1 MAGYVPSLQDQGV
14 FASGAYGAGQ
24 IISGFGAYE
33 NNEQKANAEEYNAKI
48 AGQNADIVGAETASN
63 AQQLAYKQALSA
75 GEQRAAMGESGT
87 GGMTGSNLRF
97 AQQSEMQ
104 NQMNLLNQQYAG
116 TVKRYSLLDQ
126 QTLDNYSAKVD
137 RSNATTDLFNTG
149 ISATSTLL
157 RGANSYINSEG
168 F

>member
-1 MAGYVPSLQDQGV
+1 
-14 FASGAYGAGQ
+14 
-24 IISGFGAYE
+24 
-33 NNEQKANAEEYNAKI
+33 
-48 AGQNADIVGAETASN
+48 
-63 AQQLAYKQALSA
+63 
-75 GEQRAAMGESGT
+75 MGESGT

>member
-1 MAGYVPSLQDQGV
+1 
-14 FASGAYGAGQ
+14 
-24 IISGFGAYE
+24 
-33 NNEQKANAEEYNAKI
+33 
-48 AGQNADIVGAETASN
+48 
-63 AQQLAYKQALSA
+63 
-75 GEQRAAMGESGT
+75 MGESGT
-87 GGMTGSNLRF
+87 GGMTGSNLRY

-168 F
+168 S